1 MHRILRRAFLL
12 MVLPVFGCMSGMLV
26 ATAHAQQTTGNLP
39 HLADLM
45 NEAMQVHHT
54 KLWYAGHANNWAL
67 AAYEVRKIKETI
79 AEIKEKIVD
88 IQVASPQWQ
97 NVPVGEMLRS
107 FDSSLDALD
116 QVVKER
122 NAVKF
127 EIAYRDLT
135 ATCNACHSRAS
146 QPQIKIIQ
154 PLPNGGISFPDQ
166 DFNAGNAAIVL

>member
-1 MHRILRRAFLL
+1 MHRTLKKALL
-12 MVLPVFGCMSGMLV
+12 LIVMPGLVGIVGMLV
-26 ATAHAQQTTGNLP
+26 APTHAQQTRGNLP

-45 NEAMQVHHT
+45 NEAMQVHHA

-79 AEIKEKIVD
+79 VEIKETIVD
-88 IQVASPQWQ
+88 IQVSSPQWQ

-116 QVVKER
+116 QVVKAR
-122 NAVKF
+122 DAAKF
-127 EIAYRDLT
+127 EIVYRDFT
-135 ATCNACHSRAS
+135 ATCNACHSRAG

-154 PLPNGGISFPDQ
+154 PLPNGGTSFPDQ
-166 DFNAGNAAIVL
+166 DFNADQQ

>member
-1 MHRILRRAFLL
+1 MHQIIKRALL
-12 MVLPVFGCMSGMLV
+12 LLTLPGLVSIAGMLV
-26 ATAHAQQTTGNLP
+26 TPAHAQQAKGNLP

-45 NEAMQVHHT
+45 NEAMQVHHA

-79 AEIKEKIVD
+79 VEIKETIVD
-88 IQVASPQWQ
+88 IQATSPQWQ

-116 QVVKER
+116 QVVKAR
-122 NAVKF
+122 DAAKF
-127 EIAYRDLT
+127 EIVYRDFT
-135 ATCNACHSRAS
+135 ATCNGCHSRAG

-154 PLPNGGISFPDQ
+154 PLPNGGTSFPDQ
-166 DFNAGNAAIVL
+166 DFNAVQQ